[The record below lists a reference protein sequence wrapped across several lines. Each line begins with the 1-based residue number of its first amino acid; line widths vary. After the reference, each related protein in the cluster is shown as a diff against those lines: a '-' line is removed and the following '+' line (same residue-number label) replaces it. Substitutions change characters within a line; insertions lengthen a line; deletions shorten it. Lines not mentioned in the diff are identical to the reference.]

1 MTRSSGHA
9 FLRATRL
16 THLYLGVFTAPA
28 LLFFAFTGALQTFS
42 LHETTRGSAY
52 KPPAWAV
59 TLGQIHKKQTPVVP
73 VRKPPAG
80 TAPEA
85 TAGGG
90 RRGEGGAGAREND
103 GPNGASRDATRP
115 RAEEGAGRAAD
126 RPRVAS
132 GQSVAAVA
140 SEPPAAPGKKHHP
153 FPMKIFFLIVA
164 ISLFLSTLTG
174 IYMSYKYVRNRRMM
188 TALLILGTVIPLI
201 LVFV

>member
-42 LHETTRGSAY
+42 LHETTRGSSY

-59 TLGQIHKKQTPVVP
+59 TLSQIHKKQTPVVP
-73 VRKPPAG
+73 VRKPPA
-80 TAPEA
+80 PEA

-90 RRGEGGAGAREND
+90 RRGEGGENAAAK
-103 GPNGASRDATRP
+103 GASRDATRP
-115 RAEEGAGRAAD
+115 RGEEGAGRAKD
-126 RPRVAS
+126 QPRAAS
-132 GQSVAAVA
+132 DQAVAAVS

-153 FPMKIFFLIVA
+153 LPMKIFFLIVA

-174 IYMSYKYVRNRRMM
+174 IYMSYKYVRNRRMV